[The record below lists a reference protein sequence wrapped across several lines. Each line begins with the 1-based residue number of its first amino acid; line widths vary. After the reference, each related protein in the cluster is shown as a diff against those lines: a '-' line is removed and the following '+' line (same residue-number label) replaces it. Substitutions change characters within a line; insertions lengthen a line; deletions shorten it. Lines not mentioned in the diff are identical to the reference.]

1 MANSKKGTAQVNPP
15 TPKQRVVSAF
25 GDKSSLVSEILRLIG
40 DDGAS
45 RSKLMQVS
53 NLRLM
58 KHHHAARRMSQQ
70 FGSKDA
76 LIDAILAV
84 RFGSRTPDQGARE
97 KFDAASVWKLMDQH
111 RQAIDLEA
119 RAKVEAAADAKVK
132 AVKAKRRAKVRAARA
147 ARA

>member
-15 TPKQRVVSAF
+15 TPKQRVATAF
-25 GDKSSLVSEILRLIG
+25 GDKGSLVSEILRLIG
-40 DDGAS
+40 DDGSA

-70 FGSKDA
+70 FGGKDA
-76 LIDAILAV
+76 LVDAILAV
-84 RFGSRTPDQGARE
+84 RFGSRKPDEGARE
-97 KFDAASVWKLMDQH
+97 KLEAASVWKLMDQH

-119 RAKVEAAADAKVK
+119 RAKIEAAAAAKVK
-132 AVKAKRRAKVRAARA
+132 EVKAKRRAKVRAARA
-147 ARA
+147 ARS